1 MWLIGAGARE
11 PAGLEPILRTRAHH
25 PQRNGEDQKAGGWKR
40 KPQGQGP
47 TRSSHSWEYEQTA
60 QGNHRHGRSGGNGTE
75 PEGNIRAPAQASPP
89 AIPEGPRGTSPSQTA
104 IPSSHPSNA
113 ATAWQRKSGRH
124 RSLPQRADLAPM
136 TTTLHARRTVQS
148 QAHRKT
154 ATARPAR
161 SPGPSWLRKAPALSS
176 KDPSSSLAR
185 WEAAGSFGP
194 RFQAPGP
201 GCRLS
206 AVSTRATGHAVK
218 GGPQRLPQQR
228 AVCAV
233 SSRSREE
240 RGQEREELQAPR
252 GREASEEKVCMYYIV
267 SATTQQTGGKP
278 VQVARTQ
285 KRRQSQS

>member
-1 MWLIGAGARE
+1 
-11 PAGLEPILRTRAHH
+11 
-25 PQRNGEDQKAGGWKR
+25 
-40 KPQGQGP
+40 
-47 TRSSHSWEYEQTA
+47 
-60 QGNHRHGRSGGNGTE
+60 
-75 PEGNIRAPAQASPP
+75 
-89 AIPEGPRGTSPSQTA
+89 
-104 IPSSHPSNA
+104 
-113 ATAWQRKSGRH
+113 
-124 RSLPQRADLAPM
+124 M

-240 RGQEREELQAPR
+240 RGQEREELQAPG
-252 GREASEEKVCMYYIV
+252 GREASGGKSPPRPAASWLRESESPQERGPMCQAWHTSSRRKFNFLGPPGQQLLLVLSPRSELV
-267 SATTQQTGGKP
+267 SA
-278 VQVARTQ
+278 VA
-285 KRRQSQS
+285 S